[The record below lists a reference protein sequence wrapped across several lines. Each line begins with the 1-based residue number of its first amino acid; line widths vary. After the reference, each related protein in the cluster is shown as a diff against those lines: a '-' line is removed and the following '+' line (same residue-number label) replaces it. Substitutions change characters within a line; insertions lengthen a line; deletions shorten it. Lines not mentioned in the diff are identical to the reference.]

1 MERSSSEDAE
11 EVEILE
17 RTDKQ
22 KEEDQLAEQQD
33 QLEPLKRQQATPEEI
48 EHEKRIKLITEKFP
62 NLDPLMASVFLKT
75 PPERL
80 AELLKQPEM
89 WVVPEAQPEKVIIGS
104 VIFDDPTAIE
114 RQDF

>member
-1 MERSSSEDAE
+1 MDSSE

-22 KEEDQLAEQQD
+22 KEEDA
-33 QLEPLKRQQATPEEI
+33 LEPLKRNVATPEELFHQKQI
-48 EHEKRIKLITEKFP
+48 DQVLSKFP
-62 NLDPLMASVFLKT
+62 DLDPLMASVFLKA

-89 WVVPEAQPEKVIIGS
+89 WVVPEAQPEKVIMGA
-104 VIFDDPTAIE
+104 VKFDDPDAIKF
-114 RQDF
+114 QDF